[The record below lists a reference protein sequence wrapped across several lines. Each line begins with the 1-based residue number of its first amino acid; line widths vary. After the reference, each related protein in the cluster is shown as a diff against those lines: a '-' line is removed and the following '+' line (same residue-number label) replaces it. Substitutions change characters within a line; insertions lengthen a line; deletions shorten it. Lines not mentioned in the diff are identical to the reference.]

1 MAISSTAIT
10 DLPSLKRYLRI
21 TNTSDD
27 RLLVEL
33 LDAAT
38 SRIQEFTQRT
48 FVEDDFIEFQDGSG
62 SSSIYL
68 DNYPVTAVRRLGWN
82 RKNALL
88 ITASDATDLR
98 ATAEVSDT
106 AIVLKRWS
114 SAGSPT
120 ETTIAFADYLTTA
133 LMATQIT
140 DNVTGWTATADETVM
155 CDELLRQGG
164 SDATSGAQ
172 FYYIDST
179 DADYRVDEKTGRIDL
194 LSSPS
199 ETAWY
204 PYDPN
209 AMAFPRGTRNI
220 YVDYTGGYT
229 QATVPNA
236 LQEIAWELVA
246 AAYHGG
252 QHDPTI
258 ASESLDGYSYSTRN
272 AMELRDDQMRRMD
285 IWRRGAE

>member
-48 FVEDDFIEFQDGSG
+48 FVSNDFIEFQDGSG
-62 SSSIYL
+62 SSSLYL

-88 ITASDATDLR
+88 VTANVASDMRDTV
-98 ATAEVSDT
+98 EVQDDKM
-106 AIVLKRWS
+106 IFKRWNS
-114 SAGSPT
+114 IGT
-120 ETTIAFADYLTTA
+120 EIILELTFAANKTTT
-133 LMATQIT
+133 LMATAIT
-140 DNVTGWTATADETVM
+140 ALTGWEATADEAVL

-164 SDATSGAQ
+164 TDATSGAQ

-199 ETAWY
+199 DTAWY

-209 AMAFPRGTRNI
+209 AGAFPRGSRNV
-220 YVDYTGGYT
+220 YVDYTAGYA
-229 QATVPNA
+229 QDSVPDA
-236 LQEIAWELVA
+236 LQEIAWELCA
-246 AAYHGG
+246 SAYHGG

>member
-1 MAISSTAIT
+1 MAISTTAIT

-48 FVEDDFIEFQDGSG
+48 FVSDDFIEFQDGSG

-68 DNYPVTAVRRLGWN
+68 DNYPVTAVRRIGWN

-88 ITASDATDLR
+88 ITANTSSDLR

-106 AIVLKRWS
+106 AIVLKRWDS
-114 SAGSPT
+114 VGAST
-120 ETTIAFADYLTTA
+120 ETSIDFADYLTTA

-140 DNVTGWTATADETVM
+140 TVSGWTATADETVL
-155 CDELLRQGG
+155 CDELMRQGG
-164 SDATSGAQ
+164 TDATSGAQ
-172 FYYIDST
+172 FYYLDST

-194 LSSPS
+194 IGAPS

-209 AMAFPRGTRNI
+209 AMTFPRGSRNV
-220 YVDYTGGYT
+220 YVDYTAGYA
-229 QATVPNA
+229 QASVPNA